1 MLDTTSH
8 FDRLYESQGRAFG
21 CQPDP
26 ELLAALAHVQSGRV
40 VDLGGG
46 QGRHCLPLARM
57 GLEVEVVD
65 ISERALRQVTQEA
78 TREGLEI
85 SGVCSDVVRY
95 EPPSEV
101 RAIVAALL
109 LHLPAVHLSV
119 RVAERLG
126 SALGEGGLFYLS
138 LPGFDEERVRFAGRI
153 LHSAGCVD
161 HRVVNHVV
169 TRRERP
175 RLPVPRRNETRAV
188 GFKR

>member
-8 FDRLYESQGRAFG
+8 FNRLYESQGWAFG

-26 ELLAALAHVQSGRV
+26 ELLAALAHVQSGRIL
-40 VDLGGG
+40 DLGGG

-65 ISERALRQVTQEA
+65 VSERALRQVTQDA
-78 TREGLEI
+78 AREGLEI
-85 SGVCSDVVRY
+85 SGVCCDVIRY
-95 EPPSEV
+95 EPPPEV

-109 LHLPAVHLSV
+109 FHLPAQHLSV

-126 SALGEGGLFYLS
+126 SALYEGGLFYLS

-153 LHSAGCVD
+153 LDAAGCVD
-161 HRVVNHVV
+161 HRVVNHLV
-169 TRRERP
+169 TKRERP
-175 RLPVPRRNETRAV
+175 RLPVARRNETRAF